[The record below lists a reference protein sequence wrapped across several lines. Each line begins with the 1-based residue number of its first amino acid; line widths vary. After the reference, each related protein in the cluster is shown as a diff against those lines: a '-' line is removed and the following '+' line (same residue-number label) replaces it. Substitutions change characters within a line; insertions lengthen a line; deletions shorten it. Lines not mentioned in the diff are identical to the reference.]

1 MGPKTNVGLPRA
13 CELHDADADAD
24 ADGDDRQQSADCV
37 EKVDPARLPMH

>member
-13 CELHDADADAD
+13 CELHDAD